1 MSLAKFAMLAVCCK
15 VGHLCL
21 ASVVSEDAGEC
32 AALPAEQASAGER
45 AMLQHSEA
53 HRVGINA
60 VEGSSK
66 AKKAPQCTCQT
77 ANPEWKPCKRTVAK
91 CVFIDL
97 GAADGNTFKV
107 FLEDGYGAVSNC
119 TENGPG
125 AWEAILVEANP
136 NFNDKLKAEAAKYPF
151 GYVHA
156 MTSTAAYMCEGQTSF
171 FVDTVNTAQN
181 FWGSSMSANTPDVQK
196 SGKTSVTVP
205 TLNVNRILYENTIPA
220 DRVILKM
227 DIEGAE
233 FDVLPCLVQSPS
245 SNLVD
250 SFYLEEH
257 PVDWGNIGTT
267 LADMEVHKATLVSR
281 GIEIPQYFSH
291 TLLQKGSA

>member
-1 MSLAKFAMLAVCCK
+1 MSLNKFAWVALCCLAVQFS
-15 VGHLCL
+15 L
-21 ASVVSEDAGEC
+21 AAAVCEDDSDC
-32 AALPAEQASAGER
+32 AAFPKEVSAGEH
-45 AMLQHSEA
+45 AMLQQGSLHS
-53 HRVGINA
+53 VGVHVA
-60 VEGSSK
+60 EGSSRVKGAPCVCEK
-66 AKKAPQCTCQT
+66 A
-77 ANPEWKPCKRTVAK
+77 NHRWKPCTRTEAK
-91 CVFIDL
+91 CIFIDL
-97 GAADGNTFKV
+97 GAADGNTFNS
-107 FLEDGYGAVSNC
+107 FLANGYGNLTTC
-119 TENGPG
+119 PNG
-125 AWEAILVEANP
+125 AESWESILVEANP
-136 NFNDKLKAEAAKYPF
+136 KFQTPLTGEAAKFPTGKVTSLY
-151 GYVHA
+151 
-156 MTSTAAYMCEGQTSF
+156 STAAYMCEGQTSF